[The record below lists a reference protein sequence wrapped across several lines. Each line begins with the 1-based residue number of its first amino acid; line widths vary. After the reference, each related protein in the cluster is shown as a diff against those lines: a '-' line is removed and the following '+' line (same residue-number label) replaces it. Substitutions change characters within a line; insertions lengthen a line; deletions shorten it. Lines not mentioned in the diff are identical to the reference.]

1 MKHKHNPSLAELLT
15 QAATRLLKRYQQRY
29 PEAPFITTFDIKFR
43 WCERG
48 TAQDAAR
55 RLA

>member
-1 MKHKHNPSLAELLT
+1 MKHKHNPGLAELLT